1 MKSRYQTACTNCK
14 APLPQQFVFQG
25 VVICERCHK
34 IVSHLVQRSRKELE
48 MLFLTYTDMLRVALV
63 KGEMNFP
70 VLPKSKRMPGNEMQR
85 AMHEMALKIGEE
97 HEGDRPEVE
106 GDHPLSALWRATTDL
121 DGAVQGGGRPSA
133 LPRRVDVRTVPA
145 VQEGGDGGDCNP
157 ERGAHSAGGLEGDT
171 Q

>member
-14 APLPQQFVFQG
+14 APLPKQFVFQG

-48 MLFLTYTDMLRVALV
+48 MLFLTYTDMLRVALI

-85 AMHEMALKIGEE
+85 ALHEMALKIGEE
-97 HEGDRPEVE
+97 HEGERSAPDS
-106 GDHPLSALWRATTDL
+106 DHPLSALWRATTDPN
-121 DGAVQGGGRPSA
+121 GAVHGGGRSSA
-133 LPRRVDVRTVPA
+133 LPGGRDVRTVSE
-145 VQEGGDGGDCNP
+145 VQEDRDGGDRCP
-157 ERGAHSAGGLEGDT
+157 EGRGHPSGGVEGDT